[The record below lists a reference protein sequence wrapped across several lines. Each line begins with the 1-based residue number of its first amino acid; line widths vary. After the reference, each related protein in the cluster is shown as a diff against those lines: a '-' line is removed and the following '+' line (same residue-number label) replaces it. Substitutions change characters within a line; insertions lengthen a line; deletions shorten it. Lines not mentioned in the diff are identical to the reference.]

1 MKHSLVKIIFG
12 AIAIFLS
19 VSIRAQ
25 DIIVTTDAKKIEAK
39 ITEVSKSEIK
49 YKEFDYQDG
58 PTFTL
63 GVEEINSIIYANG
76 KVALYNQDK
85 AKNENKK
92 PAQKAEEDEELKV
105 WIEES
110 DKLSE
115 AKSKALQGQIA
126 QDETGQNVIVDFGI
140 EPTSNPL
147 MYRFP
152 NLSSG
157 ATDFRWDFGDGTFSF
172 AKDAAMKGFEKAGTY
187 TVTLTA
193 TVGDHQYVQRKIVEV
208 GSSRQAQEDE
218 ELNELL
224 QSSQKQLMESLDGL
238 EQSIENLIASKN
250 SYVLDI
256 QNTTKDPYRINL
268 DGHILGVV
276 NPYKTE
282 RFIVSVEIYGRMQAV
297 QTSGYV
303 FLPTIK
309 EFKIPRQQK
318 QTAYTVVIK

>member
-1 MKHSLVKIIFG
+1 MKHSFVQIIFG

-85 AKNENKK
+85 AKKENQET
-92 PAQKAEEDEELKV
+92 AQEAEEDEELKA

-140 EPTSNPL
+140 EPMSNPL

-157 ATDFRWDFGDGTFSF
+157 ATEFRWDFGDGTFSF
-172 AKDAAMKGFEKAGTY
+172 AKDAAIYCYDRAGTY

-193 TVGDHQYVQRKIVEV
+193 SVGDRQYIQRKTLEV
-208 GSSRQAQEDE
+208 GGSSQQEQTSLITPEAQ
-218 ELNELL
+218 ELL
-224 QSSQKQLMESLDGL
+224 QESVQGL
-238 EQSIENLIASKN
+238 SQSIKNLVAVKN
-250 SYVLDI
+250 SYALDVK
-256 QNTTKDPYRINL
+256 NTTKHPYRINL

-282 RFIVSVEIYGRMQAV
+282 RFIVSVEIYGRLQAV

-303 FLPTIK
+303 FSPTIK

-318 QTAYTVVIK
+318 QTACTVVIK

>member
-1 MKHSLVKIIFG
+1 MKHTSLNVIFG
-12 AIAIFLS
+12 VIATMLS
-19 VSIRAQ
+19 SSIWAQ

-63 GVEEINSIIYANG
+63 SVEEINSIIYANG
-76 KVALYNQDK
+76 KVTLYNQEK
-85 AKNENKK
+85 AN
-92 PAQKAEEDEELKV
+92 
-105 WIEES
+105 EES
-110 DKLSE
+110 P
-115 AKSKALQGQIA
+115 KAVQEPIA
-126 QDETGQNVIVDFGI
+126 QEEQKQQVNVDFDI
-140 EPTSNPL
+140 ERTSNPY

-172 AKDAAMKGFEKAGTY
+172 AKEAAMKTYERAGTY

-193 TVGDHQYVQRKIVEV
+193 NVGDHQYVQRKMLEV
-208 GSSRQAQEDE
+208 GT
-218 ELNELL
+218 
-224 QSSQKQLMESLDGL
+224 SSQQEQMNHADQQLMESGAKLG
-238 EQSIENLIASKN
+238 EAIGSLIQAKN
-250 SYVLDI
+250 SYALDI
-256 QNTTKDPYRINL
+256 KNTTKDPYRINL

-276 NPYKTE
+276 NPFKTE

-303 FLPTIK
+303 FSPTIK

-318 QTAYTVVIK
+318 QTVCTVVIK